1 MVKKNGI
8 KNQEFY
14 VQYKNKSKINSDVN
28 LRERYNCM
36 LEVHLTRY
44 KRNSIIDV
52 KKKVYQ
58 FYFYISRLME
68 KEILPSA

>member
-1 MVKKNGI
+1 MQVKYGKEKLN

-36 LEVHLTRY
+36 LEVLLTRY

-52 KKKVYQ
+52 K
-58 FYFYISRLME
+58 
-68 KEILPSA
+68 

>member
-44 KRNSIIDV
+44 KRNSIFDV
-52 KKKVYQ
+52 K
-58 FYFYISRLME
+58 
-68 KEILPSA
+68 